1 MSITRTNKNIPFIHD
16 EIIEEWDIRS
26 ANTSLMRYYGLIDT
40 KIIEKFESL
49 KKSEREPKVG
59 LYLRKYPEVGRALEE
74 GFTKIIK
81 EFIIV
86 NDLDETQEIVSIK
99 KDSVFVRNK
108 TVRQNEFGKNSEVKF
123 LKKNSYTGC
132 IIIPNYEFYYSR
144 DKVDVKGISDSSLSL
159 HNDGTLAFI
168 SVLMQESKNW
178 IGLNEYMRDY
188 AYAYKNRELPFNAY
202 REFNSNSK
210 FRVNLFGH
218 EVMMDDIDEELLDD
232 INISFNYSK
241 VYLPIMKIIAK

>member
-26 ANTSLMRYYGLIDT
+26 ANTSLMRYYGLIDA

-59 LYLRKYPEVGRALEE
+59 LYLRKHPEVGKALEE
-74 GFTKIIK
+74 SFTKIIK

-86 NDLDETQEIVSIK
+86 NDLDENQEIVSIK

-108 TVRQNEFGKNSEVKF
+108 IIRQSEFGKNSEVKF

-144 DKVDVKGISDSSLSL
+144 DKVDVKGISDSSLPL

-168 SVLMQESKNW
+168 SLLMQESKNW

-188 AYAYKNRELPFNAY
+188 AYAYKHKELPFNAY

-218 EVMMDDIDEELLDD
+218 EVLMDDIDEELLEDTD
-232 INISFNYSK
+232 ISFNYSK